1 MNNNASESEDTLL
14 FVLIPSVTCATLLII
29 IIIIVL
35 TLCAVKRICV
45 TKETSEDPN
54 QQPTY
59 EEITQCYKDILME
72 ENAAYGNITRA
83 PLS

>member
-1 MNNNASESEDTLL
+1 MLII
-14 FVLIPSVTCATLLII
+14 LIPSVICATLLITI
-29 IIIIVL
+29 IVIVL

-59 EEITQCYKDILME
+59 EEITQCYEDMLME

-83 PLS
+83 PRM